1 MSAPAATPE
10 APLVLGRRPIRD
22 RLGDWVLHGL
32 TGGAAFG
39 SLVLVGLLVYE
50 LFRQAWPAIT
60 KYGFGFITSHAW
72 DPVKKQFGA
81 LDFIYGTALTSLVA
95 VLVAA
100 PLAIAIALFL
110 SELAP
115 RGVRGVVGALVEMLA
130 AIPSVV
136 IGLWGIFV
144 LGPVVSHDIEPF
156 LHRTL
161 GFLPFFSGEPSPSG
175 TGYLTAAIVLTI
187 MVLPITASIAREL
200 FLNVPNDLEEAALAL
215 GMTRWEMIRGVVLPY
230 TKSGLIA
237 AIILGLS
244 RAIGEAIAVTQV
256 IGGTLGITVSLFANG
271 DTLASRIASQYQGAD
286 SNIQVA
292 ALVYLA
298 LILLVI
304 SLVTNLVAQLIVRR
318 FEFQR
323 TGGD

>member
-1 MSAPAATPE
+1 MSAPAATPG
-10 APLVLGRRPIRD
+10 APLVLGRRPIRE
-22 RLGDWVLHGL
+22 RLGDWILHGI
-32 TGGAAFG
+32 TGGAALG
-39 SLVLVGLLVYE
+39 SLVLVGMLVYE
-50 LFRQAWPAIT
+50 LLKQAWPAIT
-60 KYGFGFITSHAW
+60 RFGLGFVTSHAW
-72 DPVKKQFGA
+72 DPVKERFGA

-95 VLVAA
+95 ILVAA
-100 PLAIAIALFL
+100 PLAIAVALFL

-115 RGVRGVVGALVEMLA
+115 RGVRGVIGTLVEMLA

-144 LGPVVSHDIEPF
+144 LGPFLHDHLGPF
-156 LHRTL
+156 LHNTL
-161 GFLPFFSGEPSPSG
+161 GFLPFFKGTPQL
-175 TGYLTAAIVLTI
+175 TGYLPAAAVLTI

-200 FLNVPNDLEEAALAL
+200 FLNVPSDLEEAALAL

-230 TKSGLIA
+230 TKGGLVA

-256 IGGTLGITVSLFANG
+256 IGGTLGIHLSLFANG
-271 DTLASRIASQYQGAD
+271 DTLASRIASQYQGAS

-304 SLVTNLVAQLIVRR
+304 SLVANLVAQLIVRR

-323 TGGD
+323 TGGS

>member
-1 MSAPAATPE
+1 MSAPAATPG
-10 APLVLGRRPIRD
+10 APFVLGRRPLRD
-22 RLGDWVLHGL
+22 RVGDWVLHGV
-32 TGGAAFG
+32 TGAAAFG
-39 SLVLVGLLVYE
+39 ALIVVGLLVYE
-50 LFRQAWPAIT
+50 LFKQAWPAIT
-60 KYGFGFITSHAW
+60 KFGLAFITSRAW
-72 DPVKKQFGA
+72 DPVTKKFGA
-81 LDFIYGTALTSLVA
+81 LDFIYGTAITSFVA
-95 VLVAA
+95 ILVAA

-115 RGVRGVVGALVEMLA
+115 RGVRAVVGALVEMLA

-144 LGPVVSHDIEPF
+144 LGPFVRDPLEPF
-156 LHRTL
+156 LHSWF
-161 GFLPFFSGEPSPSG
+161 GWLPFFAGEPSQTG
-175 TGYLTAAIVLTI
+175 LGYLTAAIVLTI

-200 FLNVPNDLEEAALAL
+200 FLNVPRDLEEAALAL

-256 IGGTLGITVSLFANG
+256 IGGTLGIHISLFTNG

-298 LILLVI
+298 LILLLI
-304 SLVTNLVAQLIVRR
+304 SLMTNLVAQVIVRR

>member
-1 MSAPAATPE
+1 MSAPAATPG
-10 APLVLGRRPIRD
+10 APLALGRRPMRD
-22 RLGDWVLHGL
+22 RVGDWVLHGV

-39 SLVLVGLLVYE
+39 SIVLVGMLVYE

-60 KYGFGFITSHAW
+60 KYGLGFITARAW
-72 DPVKKQFGA
+72 DPVKEHFGA
-81 LDFIYGTALTSLVA
+81 LDFIYGTALTSFVA
-95 VLVAA
+95 ILVAA

-115 RGVRGVVGALVEMLA
+115 RGVRGVIGALVEMLA

-144 LGPVVSHDIEPF
+144 LGPFLANHLGPF
-156 LHRTL
+156 LHNTL
-161 GFLPFFSGEPSPSG
+161 GFVPLFKGTPQL
-175 TGYLTAAIVLTI
+175 TGYLPAAAVLTI

-200 FLNVPNDLEEAALAL
+200 FLNVPSDLEEAALAL

-230 TKSGLIA
+230 TKGGLVA

-256 IGGTLGITVSLFANG
+256 IGGTLGIHISLFSGG
-271 DTLASRIASQYQGAD
+271 DTIASRIASQYQGAS

-304 SLVTNLVAQLIVRR
+304 SLITNLVAQLIVRR

-323 TGGD
+323 IGGD

>member
-1 MSAPAATPE
+1 
-10 APLVLGRRPIRD
+10 V
-22 RLGDWVLHGL
+22 GDWILHGL
-32 TGGAAFG
+32 TGAAAFG

-50 LFRQAWPAIT
+50 LVKQAWPAIDR
-60 KYGFGFITSHAW
+60 YGLGFVTSRAW
-72 DPVKKQFGA
+72 DPVKTNFGA
-81 LDFIYGTALTSLVA
+81 LDFIYGTAITSLVA
-95 VLVAA
+95 IVIAA
-100 PLAIAIALFL
+100 PLALAIALFL

-115 RGVRGVVGALVEMLA
+115 RGVRGVIGALVEMLA

-144 LGPVVSHDIEPF
+144 LAPVLKDPIQPF
-156 LHRTL
+156 LHHWL
-161 GFLPFFSGEPSPSG
+161 GWIPLFSGEPSA
-175 TGYLTAAIVLTI
+175 TGLGYFTAAVVLTI

-200 FLNVPNDLEEAALAL
+200 FLNVPGDLKEAALAL

-230 TKSGLIA
+230 TKGGLIA

-256 IGGTLGITVSLFANG
+256 IGGTLGIHVSLFANG
-271 DTLASRIASQYQGAD
+271 DTLASRIASQYQGAAT
-286 SNIQVA
+286 NIQVA

-304 SLVTNLVAQLIVRR
+304 SLVTNFGAQLIVRR

>member
-1 MSAPAATPE
+1 
-10 APLVLGRRPIRD
+10 
-22 RLGDWVLHGL
+22 
-32 TGGAAFG
+32 
-39 SLVLVGLLVYE
+39 
-50 LFRQAWPAIT
+50 
-60 KYGFGFITSHAW
+60 
-72 DPVKKQFGA
+72 
-81 LDFIYGTALTSLVA
+81 
-95 VLVAA
+95 
-100 PLAIAIALFL
+100 
-110 SELAP
+110 
-115 RGVRGVVGALVEMLA
+115 MLA

-144 LGPVVSHDIEPF
+144 LAPFVKDPLEPF
-156 LHRTL
+156 LHSWFGWIPL
-161 GFLPFFSGEPSPSG
+161 FSGQPSPTG
-175 TGYLTAAIVLTI
+175 LGYLTAAIVLTI

-200 FLNVPNDLEEAALAL
+200 FLNVPRDLEEAALAL

-256 IGGTLGITVSLFANG
+256 IGGTLGIHISLFANG

-304 SLVTNLVAQLIVRR
+304 SLITNLVAQLIVRR

>member
-1 MSAPAATPE
+1 M
-10 APLVLGRRPIRD
+10 VLGRRPVRE
-22 RLGDWVLHGL
+22 RVGDWILHGL
-32 TGGAAFG
+32 TGAAAFG

-50 LFRQAWPAIT
+50 LVKQAWPAIDR
-60 KYGFGFITSHAW
+60 YGLGFVTSRAW
-72 DPVKKQFGA
+72 DPVKTNFGA
-81 LDFIYGTALTSLVA
+81 LDFIYGTAITSLVA
-95 VLVAA
+95 IVIAA
-100 PLAIAIALFL
+100 PLALAIALFL

-115 RGVRGVVGALVEMLA
+115 RGVRGVIGALVEMLA

-144 LGPVVSHDIEPF
+144 LAPVLKDPIQPF
-156 LHRTL
+156 LHHWL
-161 GFLPFFSGEPSPSG
+161 GWIPLFSGEPSA
-175 TGYLTAAIVLTI
+175 TGLGYFTAAVVLTI

-200 FLNVPNDLEEAALAL
+200 FLNVPGDLKEAALAL

-230 TKSGLIA
+230 TKGGLIA

-256 IGGTLGITVSLFANG
+256 IGGTLGIHVSLFANG
-271 DTLASRIASQYQGAD
+271 DTLASRIASQYQGAAT
-286 SNIQVA
+286 NIQVA

-304 SLVTNLVAQLIVRR
+304 SLVTNFGAQLIVRR

>member
-1 MSAPAATPE
+1 MSAPAATPG
-10 APLVLGRRPIRD
+10 APVALGRRSIRD
-22 RLGDWVLHGL
+22 RLGDWVLHVL

-39 SLVLVGLLVYE
+39 ALVVVGLLIYE
-50 LFRQAWPAIT
+50 LFRQAWPAIA
-60 KYGFGFITSHAW
+60 KFGFGFITSHAW

-95 VLVAA
+95 ILAAA
-100 PLAIAIALFL
+100 PLAIAIALCL
-110 SELAP
+110 SKLAP
-115 RGVRGVVGALVEMLA
+115 RGVRGIIGALVEMLA

-144 LGPVVSHDIEPF
+144 LAPFVKDPLEPF
-156 LHRTL
+156 LHSSL
-161 GFLPFFSGEPSPSG
+161 GWLPFFSGQPSSTG
-175 TGYLTAAIVLTI
+175 LGYLTAAIVLTI

-200 FLNVPNDLEEAALAL
+200 FLNVPKDLEEAALAL

-256 IGGTLGITVSLFANG
+256 IGGTLGISLSLFANG
-271 DTLASRIASQYQGAD
+271 DTIASRIASQYQGAD

-304 SLVTNLVAQLIVRR
+304 SVITNLVAQLIVRR